1 MNMQYFTE
9 QASSHKE
16 AVDKIRIKYGE
27 NARILK
33 HKTIKIGG
41 FLGFFGKEGIEV
53 SGFIS
58 ESPVKKAQYSLED
71 EKKKILENLR
81 GDTTTLQTLLDEVRE
96 IKARVNEQPHKVPE
110 TQLHP
115 TLVKM
120 EKQLVKNDFSISF
133 IRDILDRCRR
143 TFSMDELDDYELV
156 GRSVAQWIGDA
167 VPLYED
173 EWFKTKP
180 TVCIL
185 VGPTGVGKT
194 TTLAKLA
201 ATYGL
206 ETSAGRKPVSV
217 RLFTAD
223 NYRIGAKN
231 QLETYGDIMGIP
243 VDAVQTTDEFKKKM
257 SIYRDADLILVDTTG
272 KSPRNY
278 KGLAEMREILDGCGP
293 NSEVHLTLS
302 ATTKGS
308 DIEDIMQQ
316 FEPFDYKSVIL
327 TKLDETVHIGNIL
340 SVLIGKKKPISFV
353 TFGQGVP
360 LDIERAT
367 VERIF
372 RHLEGFSVLLEPE
385 TENGPKNTA
394 EWKHG

>member
-1 MNMQYFTE
+1 MQYFTE
-9 QASSHKE
+9 QAESHKE
-16 AVDKIRIKYGE
+16 AIEKIRMKYGE

-33 HKTIKIGG
+33 HKSIKIGG
-41 FLGFFGKEGIEV
+41 FLGLFSKEGIEV
-53 SGFIS
+53 SGFVS
-58 ESPVKKAQYSLED
+58 ESPVKKTTYNLEE
-71 EKKKILENLR
+71 EKRKILDNLR
-81 GDTTTLQTLLDEVRE
+81 GDTKTLQTLLDEVRE
-96 IKARVNEQPHKVPE
+96 IKARFNEQPAQVSEE
-110 TQLHP
+110 TLHP
-115 TLVKM
+115 TLKKV
-120 EKQLVKNDFSISF
+120 EKQLEKNDFSASF
-133 IRDILDRCRR
+133 VSDILSRCRR
-143 TFSMDELDDYELV
+143 SFSMDELDDYELV

-167 VPLYED
+167 VPIFD
-173 EWFKTKP
+173 DTWFHNKP

-206 ETSAGRKPVSV
+206 ETSAKRKPVSV

-243 VDAVQTTDEFKKKM
+243 VASVQTAEEFKKKM
-257 SIYRDADLILVDTTG
+257 AIYRDADLILVDTTG

-293 NSEVHLTLS
+293 DAEVHLALS
-302 ATTKGS
+302 ATTKSS

-327 TKLDETVHIGNIL
+327 TKLDETVHIGNVL
-340 SVLIGKKKPISFV
+340 SVVIGKGKPISFV

-360 LDIERAT
+360 LDIERAS
-367 VERIF
+367 VDRIF
-372 RHLEGFSVLLEPE
+372 KHLEGFSALYDPE
-385 TENGPKNTA
+385 GRTGAEETA
-394 EWKHG
+394 EQNNG

>member
-1 MNMQYFTE
+1 MQYFTE
-9 QASSHKE
+9 QAESHKE
-16 AVDKIRIKYGE
+16 AIEKIRIKYGE

-33 HKTIKIGG
+33 HKSVKLGG
-41 FLGFFGKEGIEV
+41 FLGLFSKEGIEV
-53 SGFIS
+53 SGFVS
-58 ESPVKKAQYSLED
+58 ESPVKKSTYNLEE
-71 EKKKILENLR
+71 EKRKILDNLR
-81 GDTTTLQTLLDEVRE
+81 GDTKTLQTLLDEVRE
-96 IKARVNEQPHKVPE
+96 IKTHFNEQSSRKPE
-110 TQLHP
+110 ESLHP
-115 TLVKM
+115 TLKKV
-120 EKQLVKNDFSISF
+120 EKHLEKNDFSPSF
-133 IRDILDRCRR
+133 VAKYLSRCRR

-156 GRSVAQWIGDA
+156 ARSVAQWIGES
-167 VPLYED
+167 VPLFED
-173 EWFKTKP
+173 AWFRNKP

-243 VDAVQTTDEFKKKM
+243 VASVQTTEEFKKKM
-257 SIYRDADLILVDTTG
+257 AIYRDADLILVDTTG

-293 NSEVHLTLS
+293 DAEVHLALS
-302 ATTKGS
+302 ATTKSS

-327 TKLDETVHIGNIL
+327 TKLDETTHIGNVL
-340 SVLIGKKKPISFV
+340 SVLIGKGKPISFV

-360 LDIERAT
+360 LDIERAS

-372 RHLEGFSVLLEPE
+372 KHLEGFSALYDPDAVTDGERSLEQ
-385 TENGPKNTA
+385 ENG
-394 EWKHG
+394 